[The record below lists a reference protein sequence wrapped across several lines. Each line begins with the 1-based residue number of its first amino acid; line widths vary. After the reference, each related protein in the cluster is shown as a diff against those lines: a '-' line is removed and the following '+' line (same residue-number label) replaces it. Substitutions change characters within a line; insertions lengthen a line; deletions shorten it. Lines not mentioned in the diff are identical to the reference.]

1 VYREWLRE
9 KNGKPVGGKVDW
21 SQISNRE
28 VMQLSERMFD
38 AAGVPATSR
47 STYDR
52 ALNRYLHT
60 GTF

>member
-1 VYREWLRE
+1 M
-9 KNGKPVGGKVDW
+9 GGKVDW

-38 AAGVPATSR
+38 VAGVPATSR
-47 STYDR
+47 TSYYR